1 MEDKN
6 IPSFFWYCLSICMV
20 AATFGLLYL
29 GFLSSSIS
37 IEVADTK
44 IEMKKAFNEIKAA
57 RVELTKKEAEILS
70 KEKIFPDDKKLTSF
84 IKPQSDFS
92 FKGGE
97 FKIDYKD
104 LDKSINSIE
113 EYLYKK

>member
-6 IPSFFWYCLSICMV
+6 IPFFFWYCLSICMV

-57 RVELTKKEAEILS
+57 T
-70 KEKIFPDDKKLTSF
+70 
-84 IKPQSDFS
+84 
-92 FKGGE
+92 G
-97 FKIDYKD
+97 
-104 LDKSINSIE
+104 
-113 EYLYKK
+113 